1 LVNADGTTDEAVFG
15 TVCDV
20 LRKMAAN
27 DDRLRQELISNGIR
41 AKRSADENLEISAV
55 LGDSAEPHMLVVA
68 PTTHGES
75 SSALADQ
82 ISNQTTVLSHRL
94 ALKAFDASV
103 DSFGARLAEFVAWV
117 IAHPGQRPQN
127 NTADSAERSI
137 ARWISTQRTQA
148 RGIGSYSHL
157 LTAERRQMLDDAAPW
172 WNDQIDPWT
181 EALASFV
188 IWLSANSAQRPSKHS
203 SDSSERSI
211 ANWLSTQR
219 IQSRGKGKQG
229 HRLTPE
235 RIKMLDDAAPW
246 WNDQVDGWTEALAA
260 FVFWLAA
267 HPGQKPKKNSVD
279 SAERGIAQ
287 WFRDQRTQARGKG
300 PKAHLMTPERR
311 ALLDTQAPGW
321 ND

>member
-1 LVNADGTTDEAVFG
+1 
-15 TVCDV
+15 
-20 LRKMAAN
+20 
-27 DDRLRQELISNGIR
+27 
-41 AKRSADENLEISAV
+41 
-55 LGDSAEPHMLVVA
+55 MLVVA

-117 IAHPGQRPQN
+117 IAHPGQRPQK
-127 NTADSAERSI
+127 NTADSAERRI

-181 EALASFV
+181 ETFTAFV
-188 IWLSANSAQRPSKHS
+188 I
-203 SDSSERSI
+203 
-211 ANWLSTQR
+211 
-219 IQSRGKGKQG
+219 
-229 HRLTPE
+229 
-235 RIKMLDDAAPW
+235 
-246 WNDQVDGWTEALAA
+246 
-260 FVFWLAA
+260 WLAA
-267 HPGQKPKKNSVD
+267 HPGLKPSYKSDD
-279 SAERGIAQ
+279 SAERAFAQ
-287 WFRDQRTQARGKG
+287 WLSRQRMHAKG
-300 PKAHLMTPERR
+300 IGERAHLLTPERR
-311 ALLDTQAPGW
+311 ALLDAQIPGW